1 MRKCKTCGIISHPHK
16 DFYKCFDKKSGST
29 VCRYCYPAI
38 RSLRKDGVIPFKE
51 NGVKYMQSHTEIIR
65 LKIDAN
71 LKSKGKTVTKSL
83 KWRISNRLASYYGKL
98 KCYKCNN
105 WHDRK
110 DQPIFMQNHGSRY
123 CHPCWK
129 DLSLEW
135 VNNNKERAN
144 KRTREWVNNNKEKAN
159 KRTVDYMKKRLKEDS
174 FFKFKQSVR
183 SLINS
188 SIKYKGY
195 TKKSKTHEIL
205 GCDWETFKTHIERQF
220 KKGMT
225 WENRNEWHI
234 DHIYPMKEARTEED
248 VIRLNH
254 YTNLRPLWAKENL
267 SKNASIEEHQ
277 MKLPI

>member
-1 MRKCKTCGIISHPHK
+1 MKQCKTCGIISHPHK
-16 DFYKCFDKKSGST
+16 DFYKCFNNSDFI
-29 VCRYCYPAI
+29 CRYCYPAI

-71 LKSKGKTVTKSL
+71 LKSKGKTATKSL
-83 KWRISNRLASYYGKL
+83 KWRILNRLASDYGKL
-98 KCYKCNN
+98 KCHKCNV

-135 VNNNKERAN
+135 ANNNKERAN
-144 KRTREWVNNNKEKAN
+144 KRT
-159 KRTVDYMKKRLKEDS
+159 VDYIKKRLKEDS

-183 SLINS
+183 GLINS

-205 GCDWETFKTHIERQF
+205 GCDWETFKTHIEKQF

-234 DHIYPMKEARTEED
+234 DHIYPMKEAKTEED

-267 SKNASIEEHQ
+267 SKRDSIIEHQ
-277 MKLPI
+277 IKLPI